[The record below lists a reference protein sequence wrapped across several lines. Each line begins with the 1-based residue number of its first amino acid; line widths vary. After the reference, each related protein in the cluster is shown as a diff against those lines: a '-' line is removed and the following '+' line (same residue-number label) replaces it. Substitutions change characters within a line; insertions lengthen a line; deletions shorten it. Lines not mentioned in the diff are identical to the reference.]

1 MTDDMDRLIE
11 HMNSDTPR
19 LGQLSPPG
27 YEQTFFDTP
36 QFPDGPFTIEDRDE
50 DGDSSGPYIAS
61 DWNQDPD
68 TGAMF
73 CNPPD
78 GSPQYMRVISQDGND
93 VVSIDGMGNEHEW
106 TFVPIPDNSL
116 PAPDMS
122 LTPQQ
127 ADQIANQT
135 GAEH

>member
-1 MTDDMDRLIE
+1 MTDDMDRIIE
-11 HMNSDTPR
+11 YMNSDEPR

-27 YEQTFFDTP
+27 YAMTRFITP
-36 QFPDGPFTIEDRDE
+36 TLPSEPFMIEDRDD
-50 DGDSSGPYIAS
+50 DGDSSGPYVAS
-61 DWNQDPD
+61 DWNEDPD

-93 VVSIDGMGNEHEW
+93 VISIDGMGEEHEW
-106 TFVPIPDNSL
+106 SFVPLPDNTL

-122 LTPQQ
+122 LSPAQ
-127 ADQIANQT
+127 ANRIADQT